1 MLTARSNLK
10 PGEPDREIDVA
21 LRRGLSIRGR
31 VVGPDGQSVPGTL
44 ILSRLILQV
53 NATVDGRSFVL
64 FGAGRARDG
73 RFAVHGLE
81 ATSRSLPT
89 SSRPGASSAPR
100 PGSRAGRARASRSP
114 SGSSHAHGEGEGC
127 VNPEGKPLD
136 RYPAGYLV
144 TMIIT
149 PGPPD
154 RGSPVKDDSLYA
166 DESILT
172 RLDSVNYGTDFQS
185 DAQGRLAFPR

>member
-1 MLTARSNLK
+1 MA
-10 PGEPDREIDVA
+10 
-21 LRRGLSIRGR
+21 
-31 VVGPDGQSVPGTL
+31 
-44 ILSRLILQV
+44 
-53 NATVDGRSFVL
+53 
-64 FGAGRARDG
+64 RARLVD
-73 RFAVHGLE
+73 
-81 ATSRSLPT
+81 
-89 SSRPGASSAPR
+89 
-100 PGSRAGRARASRSP
+100 
-114 SGSSHAHGEGEGC
+114 
-127 VNPEGKPLD
+127 PEGKPLD

-185 DAQGRLAFPR
+185 DAQGRLTFPALIPGGTYRIEDDTPAFGGGEPAIRKEFTVEPGEALDLGDILIAKPRRRE